1 MPELTNNIVESLLPA
16 VDPEAR
22 VPQGVTADEVS
33 ARSESLTY
41 IERRIFRWTTA
52 LQALIESER
61 WDREIAGFQ
70 YATYGF
76 VPISGV
82 IQLPAGVNTIGG
94 YVFGVAIELE
104 AAGEV
109 PLQEA
114 ESFVQNGVTIARI
127 LNWRRV
133 EFDVANPIA
142 PRGTGAC
149 WAHSKNRHI
158 LPAADGVLTAAHVVA
173 GLSLR
178 SSVAMS
184 DPGSW
189 YLGDRGSCKID
200 AALIVQA
207 NCIPGSAATLSVQN
221 NPLPTKDV
229 TIHGAASSHVI
240 TAKITHAQVHPT
252 YLSGDHPMR
261 VFFDKHGIPGDSGAL
276 VRETTTGLG
285 VGIYMGRYPIPPSPG
300 ARPVYEGGAQALSQA
315 QDELQLNLWI

>member
-104 AAGEV
+104 AAGRFRSKR
-109 PLQEA
+109 QNHSFRM
-114 ESFVQNGVTIARI
+114 ES
-127 LNWRRV
+127 L
-133 EFDVANPIA
+133 
-142 PRGTGAC
+142 
-149 WAHSKNRHI
+149 
-158 LPAADGVLTAAHVVA
+158 
-173 GLSLR
+173 
-178 SSVAMS
+178 
-184 DPGSW
+184 
-189 YLGDRGSCKID
+189 
-200 AALIVQA
+200 
-207 NCIPGSAATLSVQN
+207 
-221 NPLPTKDV
+221 
-229 TIHGAASSHVI
+229 
-240 TAKITHAQVHPT
+240 
-252 YLSGDHPMR
+252 
-261 VFFDKHGIPGDSGAL
+261 
-276 VRETTTGLG
+276 
-285 VGIYMGRYPIPPSPG
+285 
-300 ARPVYEGGAQALSQA
+300 
-315 QDELQLNLWI
+315 